1 MKSLKKILI
10 VRFSSIGDI
19 VLTTPVIRCLQL
31 QLGAEIHFLCKKVF
45 SEVISA
51 NPYISKIYTIQKEIT
66 EILPQLKKENYD
78 CIIDLHKNIRTARLK
93 LALKKTSYTFDKINL
108 EKWLKVRFKIDR
120 LPQLHIVDRYL
131 AAVQTL
137 GVKNDHQ
144 GLDYFIPQE
153 SVITKEQLQKRFPKH
168 SNILS
173 NYLAF
178 VIGAAHTTKRI
189 PNKKIIAICQKIN
202 QPIILIGGKSEVK
215 DGDHIAVTSGTHVL
229 NACGQFSISESAS
242 IIQQAYKV
250 ITPDTGMMHIA
261 AAFGKE
267 IISIWGNTIPEFG
280 MYPYL
285 PKTGKNTS
293 FEVTTSLSCRP
304 CSKIGFSKCPKGH
317 FRCMEQQDVKTIIE
331 AIL

>member
-1 MKSLKKILI
+1 M
-10 VRFSSIGDI
+10 
-19 VLTTPVIRCLQL
+19 
-31 QLGAEIHFLCKKVF
+31 
-45 SEVISA
+45 
-51 NPYISKIYTIQKEIT
+51 
-66 EILPQLKKENYD
+66 
-78 CIIDLHKNIRTARLK
+78 
-93 LALKKTSYTFDKINL
+93 
-108 EKWLKVRFKIDR
+108 
-120 LPQLHIVDRYL
+120 
-131 AAVQTL
+131 
-137 GVKNDHQ
+137 
-144 GLDYFIPQE
+144 
-153 SVITKEQLQKRFPKH
+153 
-168 SNILS
+168 
-173 NYLAF
+173 AF